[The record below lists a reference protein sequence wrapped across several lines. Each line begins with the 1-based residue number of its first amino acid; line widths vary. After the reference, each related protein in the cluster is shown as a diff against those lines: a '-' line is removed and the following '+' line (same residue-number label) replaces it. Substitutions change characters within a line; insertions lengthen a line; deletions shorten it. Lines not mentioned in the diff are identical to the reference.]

1 MSCAKASSPVS
12 GEERAA
18 IQNEFDR
25 KNDPLNIKNRVFFR
39 VIGLPF
45 YRRLVLPFALFLF
58 VVLQADAIIN
68 WVALRDQLAA
78 ASPWHVATLFTTLF
92 TLWGVIAGG
101 SLRPVWR
108 QPAIAFLVRQPLSRW
123 QWVRYLL
130 PPLSIAFV
138 PVFGIWWLAPHYLDA
153 PIHYVAFVGLAWT
166 TILGASF
173 RGVAAAKWVATGIVA
188 TAVLILGYAYQPI
201 VAFLAAIA
209 SVALL
214 PLSVS
219 EIRDQIART
228 DQVGDGNLA
237 SISPII
243 AIIRRDA
250 LCLWRVERKSLFR
263 MIQLAIVVALLML
276 ALRINGEVVGRETF
290 ELACGLL
297 SLALLPTYDILTR
310 LKSQLGLELMRRR
323 WPLSHRQRA
332 VALLGLSLGLAAPS
346 LVALCL
352 IGHSMGAMYIAHFI
366 LYAAVSLVVLSALF
380 SQALLSTAVTLGWSL
395 WALLIHTILA
405 LVLPPW
411 TYVVLATF
419 LVSMGSLFIV
429 KGLREFTQ
437 LSEIRIHE

>member
-1 MSCAKASSPVS
+1 
-12 GEERAA
+12 
-18 IQNEFDR
+18 
-25 KNDPLNIKNRVFFR
+25 

-138 PVFGIWWLAPHYLDA
+138 PVFGIWWLAPHYSDA

-188 TAVLILGYAYQPI
+188 TAVLILGYAYQPA

-219 EIRDQIART
+219 EIRNQIART

-243 AIIRRDA
+243 TIIRRDA

-276 ALRINGEVVGRETF
+276 ALRINGDVVGRETF
-290 ELACGLL
+290 ELSCGLL

-323 WPLSHRQRA
+323 WPLSYRQRA
-332 VALLGLSLGLAAPS
+332 VAEPRCIVLDRIFDGSDVYCSLHAVCGGIASCIVCFVFSSTPEHRCNARMEPVGPAHSYDTCRCFAAVDLRGASDVSRLDGEPIHRQG
-346 LVALCL
+346 VAK
-352 IGHSMGAMYIAHFI
+352 I
-366 LYAAVSLVVLSALF
+366 YAAVRDSY
-380 SQALLSTAVTLGWSL
+380 
-395 WALLIHTILA
+395 
-405 LVLPPW
+405 P
-411 TYVVLATF
+411 
-419 LVSMGSLFIV
+419 
-429 KGLREFTQ
+429 
-437 LSEIRIHE
+437 